1 MIQRG
6 PACKTIFHGG
16 TMNRRE
22 RIIDIKALVKCTLE
36 KWRLL
41 LLAGLICGAILGGR
55 EGYSQYKA
63 YQKGL
68 EAEAAE
74 AAEAASSQAT
84 VSQKEQELN
93 MISDRLEEKNRYYT
107 ESILGRIDPANEG
120 YASADVIISAR
131 PSEVAKMEAAAP
143 SANAEGAAAPGGQT
157 EETGTAQDADT
168 NAETAENAAAEPE
181 TDEAQDGSSESESD
195 AAYIRSKEF
204 NILSFYSNSALY
216 NSDLTEAAAA
226 LGTQARLLR
235 ELITVTDSNKSDSM
249 ITIKVIYPT
258 QEGAKVILD
267 SLLEQIAGLYD
278 EAQKTY
284 GAHTF
289 LIANRVSATVV
300 DTSMYKWSNNRAAE
314 ITALI
319 NSRKTLDKNLASGTT
334 TAKKVVKVSKRDAL
348 KAAVTRGATGLA
360 AGIAGAMILTM
371 LYLILAGIVLSGRE
385 LNRQYSLRRIACIPG
400 RKYGSLKG
408 PDKWVASIDAEY
420 YNHPNRATCVQ
431 VANANLESI
440 LGTKIRE
447 TQVAMVGDLSD
458 EYLEKTAAEFTKT
471 AKASG
476 SRLRYYAIP
485 CDTQTPE
492 GIEAIR
498 NCDAAVLVA
507 KAGRST
513 YKGVGDVLDMAELL
527 GKDVAGSIVL

>member
-1 MIQRG
+1 
-6 PACKTIFHGG
+6 
-16 TMNRRE
+16 MNRRE
-22 RIIDIKALVKCTLE
+22 RIIDIKALLRCTLE

-41 LLAGLICGAILGGR
+41 IIAGLICAAVMGGM
-55 EGYSQYKA
+55 EGYTQYKA
-63 YQKGL
+63 YRKGV
-68 EAEAAE
+68 EAEAAQAEE
-74 AAEAASSQAT
+74 AAASAGSQESA
-84 VSQKEQELN
+84 SLKDQELK
-93 MISDRLEEKNRYYT
+93 MMSDRLEEKNRYYS
-107 ESILGRIDPANEG
+107 ESILGKIDPANEG
-120 YASADVIISAR
+120 FASADLIISAR
-131 PSEVAKMEAAAP
+131 PA
-143 SANAEGAAAPGGQT
+143 QT
-157 EETGTAQDADT
+157 ADQ
-168 NAETAENAAAEPE
+168 A
-181 TDEAQDGSSESESD
+181 ESD
-195 AAYIRSKEF
+195 SEYNYIRSREF
-204 NILSFYSNSALY
+204 NILNFYTNAALY
-216 NSDLTEAAAA
+216 RTDLTEAAEA
-226 LGTQARLLR
+226 LGTRAQLLG

-258 QEGAKVILD
+258 QEGAKTILD
-267 SLLEQIAGLYD
+267 SVVGQVSDLYA
-278 EAQKTY
+278 EAQRTY
-284 GAHTF
+284 GEHTF
-289 LIANRVSATVV
+289 TIANEVSSTIV
-300 DTSMYKWSNNRAAE
+300 DTAMYKWSNNRAAE

-431 VANANLESI
+431 VANANLESV

>member
-1 MIQRG
+1 
-6 PACKTIFHGG
+6 
-16 TMNRRE
+16 MNRRE
-22 RIIDIKALVKCTLE
+22 RIIDIKALMKCTLE
-36 KWRLL
+36 KWRFLL
-41 LLAGLICGAILGGR
+41 VAGLICGAVLGGT

-74 AAEAASSQAT
+74 AAEAASTPAT
-84 VSQKEQELN
+84 ASQKEQELN

-120 YASADVIISAR
+120 FASADVIVSAR

-143 SANAEGAAAPGGQT
+143 VVNAEGTAAPGGQT
-157 EETGTAQDADT
+157 AEGAQDTET
-168 NAETAENAAAEPE
+168 NAEAETAENAAPE
-181 TDEAQDGSSESESD
+181 SEESAADGSSESESD

-216 NSDLTEAAAA
+216 NSDLTEAADA

-235 ELITVTDSNKSDSM
+235 ELITVADGNKSDSM

-267 SLLEQIAGLYD
+267 SVLEQVAGLHD
-278 EAQKTY
+278 EAQMTY
-284 GAHTF
+284 GPHTF
-289 LIANRVSATVV
+289 QIADRVSSTIV

-348 KAAVTRGATGLA
+348 KAAVKRGATGLA

-431 VANANLESI
+431 VANANLESV

-447 TQVAMVGDLSD
+447 TQVAMVGDLAD

-471 AKASG
+471 AKATG

-527 GKDVAGSIVL
+527 GKEVAGSIVL